1 VLTPRRLS
9 PARALWALVLAR
21 EKAGRLRTAERAR
34 QRGLVVVCDRYP
46 QSQVLGFNDG
56 PLLSPWLESPVRWK
70 SRLARYEF
78 GVYQSASRLAPDL
91 AVKLDIRP
99 ELAVQRKPDM
109 ALAECARRRA
119 AVATLDWGPRCRHVV
134 IDAEQPLEQVL
145 LEVKRAI
152 WAEL

>member
-1 VLTPRRLS
+1 
-9 PARALWALVLAR
+9 
-21 EKAGRLRTAERAR
+21 
-34 QRGLVVVCDRYP
+34 
-46 QSQVLGFNDG
+46 
-56 PLLSPWLESPVRWK
+56 
-70 SRLARYEF
+70 
-78 GVYQSASRLAPDL
+78 
-91 AVKLDIRP
+91 
-99 ELAVQRKPDM
+99 M